1 MTDNKTS
8 EAQLRAIKK
17 YKEKMKRV
25 TLDFSPAEADL
36 WDHLQSQ
43 DKKQTYIKKL
53 IRDDMCIKNAIREA
67 MKKEQP

>member
-17 YKEKMKRV
+17 YKEKMKRI

-43 DKKQTYIKKL
+43 PKKQTYIKDL
-53 IRDDMCIKNAIREA
+53 IREDI
-67 MKKEQP
+67 KKEQP

>member
-8 EAQLRAIKK
+8 EAQLRAIKNYRK
-17 YKEKMKRV
+17 KLNRL
-25 TLDFSPAEADL
+25 TLNFSPAESAL

-43 DKKQTYIKKL
+43 PKKQTFIKDL
-53 IRDDMCIKNAIREA
+53 IRED